1 MCGRYQLTAAP
12 DAVRALFAYEELP
25 NFPPRLSISP
35 SEPIGIVTQSFGV
48 RHFKL
53 VRWGFLP
60 SFAKDVSTVPLLFN
74 ARAETAAEKPSFR
87 HALRRRRC
95 LVPATG
101 FYEWRREGEGR
112 GARKT
117 PFLCTRRDGGIL
129 ALGGIWETY
138 VAPDGSEMDTAAIL
152 TTTAN
157 GTMAAIHERMPVIIE
172 PADFAAWL
180 DGTDER
186 IERVAPLMAPA
197 GDDVLVL
204 EEVSPDLTR
213 PFRRAPS
220 PSPEAP
226 PRPARPGRPDD
237 GQGSLF

>member
-12 DAVRALFAYEELP
+12 DALRALFGYEELP
-25 NFPPRLSISP
+25 NFPPRLSIAP
-35 SEPIGIVTQSFGV
+35 TEPIGIVTQTFGV
-48 RHFKL
+48 RHFQL
-53 VRWGFLP
+53 VRWGFL
-60 SFAKDVSTVPLLFN
+60 PLLFN
-74 ARAETAAEKPSFR
+74 ARAETAAEKPTFR
-87 HALRRRRC
+87 NALRRRRC

-112 GARKT
+112 SAHRT
-117 PFLCTRRDGGIL
+117 PFLCARRDGAIL

-152 TTTAN
+152 TTSAN
-157 GTMAAIHERMPVIIE
+157 GVMAAIHERMPVILE
-172 PADFAAWL
+172 PCDFAAWL

-186 IERVAPLMAPA
+186 VERVAPLMGPA

-213 PFRRAPS
+213 PFRRPPS
-220 PSPEAP
+220 LRPVS
-226 PRPARPGRPDD
+226 PRPPGAVDD